1 MLGFDREL
9 RLPSIGSGRYDD
21 LVMALPL
28 FFRKEGDEGGV
39 EIGGPGAGQQF
50 GRRSGCK
57 HAAGV
62 HSDEPVE
69 ARGFFHIGSRDDHA
83 HSRTLAPDVV
93 DQFPELP
100 TRQRI
105 DTGGRF
111 VENEEIRIVDQRA
124 AEADLLFHAAGKFS
138 GRAVRERSKSRS
150 LQQVGDTTLPFF
162 PVLAEQAPEEIDVFE
177 YRKRGVKVLAK
188 ALRHVGDPRAG
199 AVAVPRVGNVAA
211 KHFDPA
217 ALNRTGAGDEAKQ
230 ARLADTVRADEANH
244 DARRDIKAH
253 VVERPDFTIG
263 QADFRQLRD
272 RRSLR
277 LVLRLSRRFLGH
289 CTSAFVSC
297 SGHFALGS
305 IRT

>member
-1 MLGFDREL
+1 M
-9 RLPSIGSGRYDD
+9 
-21 LVMALPL
+21 
-28 FFRKEGDEGGV
+28 
-39 EIGGPGAGQQF
+39 
-50 GRRSGCK
+50 
-57 HAAGV
+57 
-62 HSDEPVE
+62 
-69 ARGFFHIGSRDDHA
+69 
-83 HSRTLAPDVV
+83 
-93 DQFPELP
+93 
-100 TRQRI
+100 
-105 DTGGRF
+105 
-111 VENEEIRIVDQRA
+111 DQRA